1 MASLAG
7 VTVAI
12 LAGGLGTRL
21 RPVVK
26 DRPKAL
32 APVAGRPFLAYIL
45 DQVAA
50 CGASGV
56 VLCTGYLGEQ
66 IRRVFGNSYA
76 GLHLTYSQ
84 EGKSMGTAGALRRA
98 LPLLTSDPVLVLNG
112 DSFFEAHLSQ
122 FLHWHLE
129 AEAEATLLLTW
140 VARAGRFGQVHLEA
154 LGRVL
159 RFEEKGAARGPGW
172 ISAGIYLIGRRLLSH
187 LAAAEASS
195 LEREVFPA
203 WIGRG
208 LHGYFS
214 QGEFLDIGTPE
225 AYADAQEFFARDAA
239 RSGLLRGSLFPLSL
253 EAGRSTISR
262 PRVLGRGPLVS
273 GGSRGKR
280 GSAP

>member
-7 VTVAI
+7 VAVAI

-21 RPVVK
+21 RPAVK
-26 DRPKAL
+26 DRPKPL
-32 APVAGRPFLAYIL
+32 APVAGQPFLAYVL

-56 VLCTGYLGEQ
+56 VLCTGHQGEQ
-66 IRRVFGNSYA
+66 IRRVFGNCYA

-84 EGKSMGTAGALRRA
+84 EGRPQGTAGALRRA

-112 DSFFEAHLSQ
+112 DSFCDAPLSQ
-122 FLHWHLE
+122 FLQYHLE
-129 AEAEATLLLTW
+129 SEAEATLLLTR
-140 VARAGRFGQVHLEA
+140 VARTGRFGQVHLDA
-154 LGRVL
+154 LGRIL

-172 ISAGIYLIGRRLLSH
+172 ISAGIYLIGWRLLSH

-203 WIGRG
+203 WIGRA
-208 LHGYFS
+208 LRGYLS
-214 QGEFLDIGTPE
+214 QGAFLDIGTPE
-225 AYADAQEFFARDAA
+225 DYADAQEFFARGAA
-239 RSGLLRGSLFPLSL
+239 RSALPPGGPFPLPP
-253 EAGRSTISR
+253 ETGRSEISR

-273 GGSRGKR
+273 GDSRGNR
-280 GSAP
+280 GSGP

>member
-1 MASLAG
+1 MTSLAG

-21 RPVVK
+21 RPVLR

-50 CGASGV
+50 GGASGV
-56 VLCTGYLGEQ
+56 VLCTGHQGEQ
-66 IRRVFGNSYA
+66 IRRAFGHSFA

-84 EGKSMGTAGALRRA
+84 EGRPLGTAGALRRA
-98 LPLLTSDPVLVLNG
+98 LPLLTSDPILVLNG
-112 DSFFEAHLSQ
+112 DSFCEAQLTQ
-122 FLHWHLE
+122 FLHWHVE
-129 AEAEATLLLTW
+129 SRAEATLLLTW
-140 VARAGRFGQVHLEA
+140 VARAGRFGQVHLDA
-154 LGRVL
+154 LGRVA

-187 LAAAEASS
+187 LSAMEASS

-208 LHGYFS
+208 LHGYMS
-214 QGEFLDIGTPE
+214 QGEFLDIGTPD
-225 AYADAQEFFARDAA
+225 AYAEAQDFFA
-239 RSGLLRGSLFPLSL
+239 PL
-253 EAGRSTISR
+253 GHSR
-262 PRVLGRGPLVS
+262 PGHPPLPVAAAGAPGGGQRG
-273 GGSRGKR
+273 GGG
-280 GSAP
+280 